1 MLLGRWTRI
10 VERHGGG
17 CSCCPGLG
25 DVAIDEVERRVTAWV
40 AQRHPLDGPFSAA
53 LRASIS
59 ERRSLPAELYA
70 DLDEALSELERTHIL
85 QVLRSVGGNK
95 ALTSRRLGLDRKT
108 LYRKLKVYG
117 IAEEWRAAPR
127 AGSAG

>member
-1 MLLGRWTRI
+1 MGPDQHFPSGPIQAAMLLGRWTRI
-10 VERHGGG
+10 AERHGGG

-59 ERRSLPAELYA
+59 ERRSLLAELYA
-70 DLDEALSELERTHIL
+70 DLDEALSELERI
-85 QVLRSVGGNK
+85 Q
-95 ALTSRRLGLDRKT
+95 
-108 LYRKLKVYG
+108 
-117 IAEEWRAAPR
+117 
-127 AGSAG
+127 AGMP

>member
-1 MLLGRWTRI
+1 MGSGPHFRTAGATHAGPIRSAMLLGRWARI
-10 VERHGGG
+10 VECHGGG

-59 ERRSLPAELYA
+59 ERRSLPAELHA
-70 DLDEALSELERTHIL
+70 DLDEALPELERI
-85 QVLRSVGGNK
+85 QDG
-95 ALTSRRLGLDRKT
+95 
-108 LYRKLKVYG
+108 
-117 IAEEWRAAPR
+117 
-127 AGSAG
+127 